1 MSILNWMKERRIY
14 EEKMADPVYSQL
26 SEVQRNAVDYPGGVG
41 LWTKCDFCGVVLY
54 KRHVRRDL
62 HVCSE
67 CGMNLRMDATNR
79 INSLI
84 DEDTWRPMFDQT
96 SAIDPLEFEDKKSY
110 LQRLEESQ
118 ERTGFQDAVEV
129 GTGFINKIPVA
140 LGVMSFDFMGG
151 SMGSVVGEKIARLI
165 EYATKEGLV
174 LILVCASGGAR
185 MQEGIFSLM
194 QMAKISAA
202 LHNHQ
207 CYAKLLYIS
216 ILTSP
221 TTGGVTASFAM
232 LGDVIIA
239 EPKAVI
245 GFAGR
250 RVIEQTLNEIL
261 PENFQTAEYLMSHGL
276 VDLIV
281 ERKFLK
287 DAILTVIE
295 LNSEAPP
302 KLQPKGV
309 KL

>member
-1 MSILNWMKERRIY
+1 MSILVWINERRIY

-26 SEVQRNAVDYPGGVG
+26 SKVQRNAVDYPGGVG

-129 GTGFINKIPVA
+129 GTGFINGIPVA

-165 EYATKEGLV
+165 EYATQQGLV

-302 KLQPKGV
+302 KLKPKGV

>member
-1 MSILNWMKERRIY
+1 MSILVWMNEKRIY
-14 EEKMADPVYSQL
+14 ELKMSDPVYSQM
-26 SEVQRNAVDYPGGVG
+26 SEQQRNAADYPKGVG

-54 KRHVRRDL
+54 KRHVKRDL
-62 HVCSE
+62 HVCEE
-67 CGMNLRMDATNR
+67 CGMNLRMDTDSR
-79 INSLI
+79 VKSLI
-84 DEDTWRPMFDQT
+84 DDGTWRPMFDT
-96 SAIDPLEFEDKKSY
+96 LSPVDPLEFEDKKPY
-110 LQRLEESQ
+110 LERLTDSQ
-118 ERTGFQDAVEV
+118 KKTGFQDAIEV
-129 GTGFINKIPVA
+129 GTGTLYDIPVA
-140 LGVMSFDFMGG
+140 LGVMTFDFMGG
-151 SMGSVVGEKIARLI
+151 SMGSVVGEKITRLI
-165 EYATKEGLV
+165 EYATRNGLI

-194 QMAKISAA
+194 QMAKISGA

-207 CYAKLLYIS
+207 CSSKLLFIS

-232 LGDVIIA
+232 LGDIIIA

-287 DAILTVIE
+287 RALATLIEFNQDAPFKQI
-295 LNSEAPP
+295 
-302 KLQPKGV
+302 GV

>member
-1 MSILNWMKERRIY
+1 MSILVWMNERRIY

-62 HVCSE
+62 HVCGE

-79 INSLI
+79 IKSLI
-84 DEDTWRPMFDQT
+84 DDDTWRPMFDQL

-129 GTGFINKIPVA
+129 GTGLMNGIPVA

-151 SMGSVVGEKIARLI
+151 SMGSVVGEKITRLI
-165 EYATKEGLV
+165 EHATHKGLV

-261 PENFQTAEYLMSHGL
+261 QENFQTAEYLMSHGL

-287 DAILTVIE
+287 DSILTLIE
-295 LNSEAPP
+295 FNSFAP
-302 KLQPKGV
+302 LQPKGV

>member
-1 MSILNWMKERRIY
+1 MSILVWMNERRIY

-41 LWTKCDFCGVVLY
+41 LWTKCDFCGAVLY

-62 HVCSE
+62 HVCGE

-79 INSLI
+79 IKSLI

-110 LQRLEESQ
+110 LQRLEECQ
-118 ERTGFQDAVEV
+118 EKTGFQDAVEV
-129 GTGFINKIPVA
+129 GTGLMNGIPVA

-151 SMGSVVGEKIARLI
+151 SMGSVVGEKITRLI
-165 EYATKEGLV
+165 EHATHKGLV

-287 DAILTVIE
+287 DSLLTLIE
-295 LNSEAPP
+295 LNSCAPL
-302 KLQPKGV
+302 KPKGV

>member
-1 MSILNWMKERRIY
+1 MSILVWMNERRIY

-62 HVCSE
+62 HVCGE

-79 INSLI
+79 IKSLI
-84 DEDTWRPMFDQT
+84 DDDTWRPMFDQL

-129 GTGFINKIPVA
+129 GTGLMNGIPVA

-151 SMGSVVGEKIARLI
+151 SMGSVVGEKITRLI
-165 EYATKEGLV
+165 EHATHKGLV

-287 DAILTVIE
+287 DSILTLIE
-295 LNSEAPP
+295 FNSFAP
-302 KLQPKGV
+302 LQPKGV

>member
-1 MSILNWMKERRIY
+1 MSILVWMNERRIY

-62 HVCSE
+62 HVCE
-67 CGMNLRMDATNR
+67 KCGMNLRMDATNR
-79 INSLI
+79 IKSLI
-84 DEDTWRPMFDQT
+84 DEDTWRPMFDQL
-96 SAIDPLEFEDKKSY
+96 SAIDPLEFADKKSY

-129 GTGFINKIPVA
+129 GTGLMNGIPVA

-165 EYATKEGLV
+165 EYATQKGLV

-261 PENFQTAEYLMSHGL
+261 PDNFQTAEYLMSHGL

-287 DAILTVIE
+287 DSILSVIDF
-295 LNSEAPP
+295 NSLAPL
-302 KLQPKGV
+302 KPKGV